1 MASKLHERIF
11 VENCLSHLGPDYV
24 IAEERKSPDLIISK
38 GDERFGIEV
47 AQVFRDQSPHGS
59 PTKARESRR
68 VQYLNRLASK
78 YYSCDGLPLLVKAN
92 ISGPPERDIG
102 AVVDRL
108 KVERLPSTSGKSRF
122 EMGCSTFHLMA
133 LPAEAGPYQRWICI
147 NNSVGWRGAM
157 ASKDIQPR
165 IDEKASKLSSYRK
178 AIARVELLLVVDTS
192 RTSGMVRRQ
201 KSAQFPAKQGFDAIH
216 LYFYQGGSMIAKEQ
230 TFTF

>member
-108 KVERLPSTSGKSRF
+108 KVERLPSTSGKGRF

-147 NNSVGWRGAM
+147 NNSVAGEVRWHPRTSNHGSMRKRQSFPAT
-157 ASKDIQPR
+157 ARQSHEWNCCSWWIPRALLAWSAGKRVHSFQRSKDSMPF
-165 IDEKASKLSSYRK
+165 
-178 AIARVELLLVVDTS
+178 TS
-192 RTSGMVRRQ
+192 ISIRAGR
-201 KSAQFPAKQGFDAIH
+201 
-216 LYFYQGGSMIAKEQ
+216 
-230 TFTF
+230 